1 MAWVGMNDTQVKAQ
15 GNTLQS
21 EAEKIS
27 TLISKVDGEI
37 EHISQNWHGDD
48 QKQFQSEWNG
58 HKTELTQAKTLL
70 LQMKQTIDQEV
81 SQQVSTS
88 SQY

>member
-15 GNTLQS
+15 GTKLQS
-21 EAEKIS
+21 EAEKIK

-37 EHISQNWHGDD
+37 TTISQHWHGDD
-48 QKQFQSEWNG
+48 QKQFQNEWNG
-58 HKTELTQAKTLL
+58 HKAELTKAQTLL
-70 LQMKQTIDQEV
+70 EHMKQTIDTEV
-81 SQQVSTS
+81 GQQVNTS